1 MGVFIKQLMWD
12 ENDTEEQNLVN
23 YATSVYLG
31 DLLVTCYSL
40 YSRNRTFGNMI
51 GKGYSVKAAQLEMN
65 MVAEGYFASKC
76 VHKTNQQIHAQIP
89 ITTTIYQILWEH
101 IPAEEGFKKIEALL
115 V

>member
-1 MGVFIKQLMWD
+1 MEVGIHS
-12 ENDTEEQNLVN
+12 EEDPICHKKSVN
-23 YATSVYLG
+23 YAASVYLG

-65 MVAEGYFASKC
+65 MVAEGYNASKC
-76 VHKTNQQIHAQIP
+76 MYVINKEIKAKMP
-89 ITTTIYQILWEH
+89 IADMVYRILWENVK
-101 IPAEEGFKKIEALL
+101 AADGFKQIEPYL